1 MPASNSERAAVG
13 SMAEDMVKGDRRVE
27 ILGDRRDRKVLLV
40 EILSSRNHLSSES
53 IYPRLS
59 SRWTLPV

>member
-1 MPASNSERAAVG
+1 MPASNSERAAGG
-13 SMAEDMVKGDRRVE
+13 SMAEDMVKADRRVE

-59 SRWTLPV
+59 SRRTLPV

>member
-1 MPASNSERAAVG
+1 
-13 SMAEDMVKGDRRVE
+13 VE

>member
-1 MPASNSERAAVG
+1 MPASNSERAAGG

-59 SRWTLPV
+59 SRRTLPV